1 MPTQHVP
8 KCSPPQAR
16 SQSEWQ
22 QDESYMTYPSSIGDP
37 EYAPSERSRGASSIR
52 LQSPTGSG
60 VAQQSIIATQV
71 PSPQEGVLV
80 DTLNGV
86 NLQIPPPDNVE
97 TPAQAY
103 ARSHS
108 SRWRASQSCDGF
120 DHPPHNN
127 AGGHDVVET
136 HAIPALIDD
145 DRPPSHDPTS
155 QPPLSRHP
163 PSHPALSPEYR
174 YCRKDEII
182 KPPRTHH
189 SRISGTV

>member
-80 DTLNGV
+80 DTLNRV
-86 NLQIPPPDNVE
+86 NLQIPPPAN
-97 TPAQAY
+97 AQ
-103 ARSHS
+103 
-108 SRWRASQSCDGF
+108 
-120 DHPPHNN
+120 
-127 AGGHDVVET
+127 T
-136 HAIPALIDD
+136 
-145 DRPPSHDPTS
+145 
-155 QPPLSRHP
+155 
-163 PSHPALSPEYR
+163 PSHPYPPLHPSPF
-174 YCRKDEII
+174 
-182 KPPRTHH
+182 PP
-189 SRISGTV
+189 SPS